1 MNENIQ
7 EKEEQ
12 GLVPFPFRM
21 DPVIGFGIDCGRPA
35 NCCNTSQLEKRTTWQ
50 TKAGGP
56 CCRRAENK
64 RKKDNVMSYNTW
76 GPFFYYHF
84 CAAEL
89 LLYFFV
95 FFPLFQMTR

>member
-7 EKEEQ
+7 EEEEQ

-21 DPVIGFGIDCGRPA
+21 DPVIGFGQDCGRPA

-64 RKKDNVMSYNTW
+64 RKKIT
-76 GPFFYYHF
+76 
-84 CAAEL
+84 
-89 LLYFFV
+89 
-95 FFPLFQMTR
+95 